1 MEKPTKPLKKRRRDV
16 EEKEDGVPDLI
27 QQLEIEK
34 NELAKKIRH
43 IEKMCNMADPIT
55 VLQGPESDGS
65 VNCGTEGEDNEDG
78 ETEDEEGKSPAL
90 ANDLDCKSSVYGQQ
104 ATGMELDVG
113 TASSLVVISEDGKT
127 VSFTR
132 TDQRRPLTP
141 KRFQDYAQALCTRK
155 FTSGRHYWE
164 IEGSELGYWW
174 VGVSYATVEKGG
186 DLSSLGNNS
195 KSWCLYRWNYK
206 YSVRHN
212 GKVTD
217 LILRPYCG
225 NIRILLDYD
234 AGHLTFYELSDP
246 MRHLHTFT
254 ATFTEPL
261 HAAFRVWGD
270 DAWVKI
276 VS

>member
-1 MEKPTKPLKKRRRDV
+1 MEKATKPLKKRRRDV
-16 EEKEDGVPDLI
+16 EERQDGVPDLI
-27 QQLEIEK
+27 QQLEMEK

-43 IEKMCNMADPIT
+43 IEKMCNLADPIT
-55 VLQGPESDGS
+55 VLQEPESDGS
-65 VNCGTEGEDNEDG
+65 VTCGTEGEDNEGG
-78 ETEDEEGKSPAL
+78 EREEPA
-90 ANDLDCKSSVYGQQ
+90 NEHVESKPSVYGQQ

-113 TASSLVVISEDGKT
+113 TASNLVIISEDGKT
-127 VSFTR
+127 VSYTR

-141 KRFQDYAQALCTRK
+141 QRFQDYAQALCTRH

-174 VGVSYATVEKGG
+174 VGVSYSTVEKGG
-186 DLSSLGNNS
+186 DLSSLGNNG

-225 NIRILLDYD
+225 NIRIALDYD

-254 ATFTEPL
+254 ATFSEPL
-261 HAAFRVWGD
+261 HPAFRVWGD